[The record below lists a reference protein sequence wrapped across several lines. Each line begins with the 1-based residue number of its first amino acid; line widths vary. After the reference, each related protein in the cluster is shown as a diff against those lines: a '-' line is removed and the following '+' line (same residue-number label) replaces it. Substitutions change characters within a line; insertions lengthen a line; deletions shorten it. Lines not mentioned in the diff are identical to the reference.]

1 MELWDSVVLV
11 TWDPAGT
18 ALVLV
23 DFGAPMWEPVTLN
36 GEQLVQSSTYVR
48 AAGTKHFPRGNETN
62 QLTFTLARIT
72 DGVADALEARL
83 VNAIALPRT
92 KGDVL
97 LTFESG
103 TQLLMKDC
111 AIRSWGGGQEEH
123 LTRETLTILGGAMQ
137 VTTATY
143 TPGAIWGET

>member
-1 MELWDSVVLV
+1 MDLWDSIVRV

-36 GEQLVQSSTYVR
+36 GEQLVQSSTAVR
-48 AAGTKHFPRGNETN
+48 AAGAKHFARGNETN
-62 QLTFTLARIT
+62 QLTFSLARIT

-83 VNAIALPRT
+83 LNAIALPRT

-103 TQLLMKDC
+103 TKLLLKDC
-111 AIRSWGGGQEEH
+111 AIRTWGGAQEEH
-123 LTRETLTILGGAMQ
+123 LTRETLAILCGAMAE
-137 VTTATY
+137 TTATFS
-143 TPGAIWGET
+143 PGATWGE